1 MQVVSCHRLLCP
13 SATGRGSRGSL
24 VHLSWLVVGGAG
36 RVATA
41 SAAVVVVAE
50 DSMPMAEA
58 DTQPGEMQL
67 FCSAAIGCK
76 IGRDLNYVQ
85 LLGSAAASSCV
96 CAEQVVSCQPS
107 NLCSGR
113 FEPVAYLTCG
123 SMHMAGRAYGYKTC
137 IWSPSWFV

>member
-1 MQVVSCHRLLCP
+1 M
-13 SATGRGSRGSL
+13 
-24 VHLSWLVVGGAG
+24 GGAG
-36 RVATA
+36 GVAAATA
-41 SAAVVVVAE
+41 AVAAVVVVAE

-85 LLGSAAASSCV
+85 LLDGAAASSCV

-107 NLCSGR
+107 NLSSG
-113 FEPVAYLTCG
+113 
-123 SMHMAGRAYGYKTC
+123 
-137 IWSPSWFV
+137 

>member
-1 MQVVSCHRLLCP
+1 MQAVICHQLLCL

-24 VHLSWLVVGGAG
+24 VHLSWLVVGGG
-36 RVATA
+36 EGVAAA
-41 SAAVVVVAE
+41 SAAAVVVVVVVAE

-85 LLGSAAASSCV
+85 LLDGAAASSCV
-96 CAEQVVSCQPS
+96 CAEQIVSCQPS
-107 NLCSGR
+107 NLFSG
-113 FEPVAYLTCG
+113 
-123 SMHMAGRAYGYKTC
+123 
-137 IWSPSWFV
+137 